1 MHSIRH
7 IAQSMIEAK
16 LFLQLS
22 FIAFRPPCQCAY
34 LFLQSKKRG
43 TKTVLRLS
51 LCSFLKLALKPYRTD
66 IYRAV
71 QTSALRF
78 LENPVSRTKIFVC
91 ADELHEYFV

>member
-34 LFLQSKKRG
+34 LFLPKQKAG
-43 TKTVLRLS
+43 HEN
-51 LCSFLKLALKPYRTD
+51 
-66 IYRAV
+66 RA
-71 QTSALRF
+71 
-78 LENPVSRTKIFVC
+78 PPFVMLFSE
-91 ADELHEYFV
+91 AHAQAR